1 MVTPEKQKSIC
12 EKVLEHP
19 SLRFTEAHYAFQCV
33 EALFLEGVRVA
44 SSSSASASSTALAD
58 VMASFHAAFAEYE
71 QDHVCET
78 AFARIVELF
87 SHLLFQQT
95 DIKAVVFMGHDFVQ
109 PLERIVAKAAA
120 EGQERRRPELEFLV
134 TMLRRN
140 VEALDSLSI
149 TAPELDRLRESG
161 KVMCARA
168 AEWDDSDTA
177 ALCAAIVAHRKKS
190 FV

>member
-44 SSSSASASSTALAD
+44 TSASSTALAD

-95 DIKAVVFMGHDFVQ
+95 DMKAVVFMGHDFVQ

-120 EGQERRRPELEFLV
+120 EGQDRRRTELEFLV

-161 KVMCARA
+161 KVICARA

-177 ALCAAIVAHRKKS
+177 ALCAAIVAHREKS